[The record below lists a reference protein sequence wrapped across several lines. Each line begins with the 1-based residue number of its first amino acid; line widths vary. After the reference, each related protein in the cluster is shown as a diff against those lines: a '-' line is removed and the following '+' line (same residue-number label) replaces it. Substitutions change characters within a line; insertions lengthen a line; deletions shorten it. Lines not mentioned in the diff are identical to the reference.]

1 LKNSKAFFKDWRK
14 FTLISA
20 FADGADWISSRVSVV
35 NPAILGDEDL
45 YSVNAR
51 HAAPWDPSAAMA
63 ASSVS

>member
-1 LKNSKAFFKDWRK
+1 
-14 FTLISA
+14 
-20 FADGADWISSRVSVV
+20 VV

-51 HAAPWDPSAAMA
+51 HEAPWDPSAAMA